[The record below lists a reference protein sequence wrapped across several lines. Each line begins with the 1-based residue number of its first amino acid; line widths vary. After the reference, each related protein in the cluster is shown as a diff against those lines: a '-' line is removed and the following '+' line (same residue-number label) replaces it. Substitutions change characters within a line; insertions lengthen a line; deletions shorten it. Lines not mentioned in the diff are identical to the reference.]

1 VVEVAIQQ
9 IRAATTFMLDPD
21 IVLLLTHLS
30 RKGYATAFARLGLG
44 GASITSIIPPN
55 VIAIKGNIRVDYDF
69 GRRSLGIEGLDAR
82 EVALAFQDVWEVLKN
97 LGIDIQK
104 ALIPCEVIVI
114 AFASLSPKFSSSR
127 VETLDLLGH
136 NLRMVEAGFALEDG
150 DPASPSKWLHIRI
163 TPVYSS
169 YKPGEKEN
177 LYRIEVVY
185 RDEREKVLR
194 FLENVNEVLRKLLER
209 V

>member
-1 VVEVAIQQ
+1 
-9 IRAATTFMLDPD
+9 MLDPD
-21 IVLLLTHLS
+21 IVLLLTYLS

-44 GASITSIIPPN
+44 GASITPIIPPN

-104 ALIPCEVIVI
+104 ALIPCEAIVI
-114 AFASLSPKFSSSR
+114 ASVSLSPKFSSNR
-127 VETLDLLGH
+127 VEVLDLLGY
-136 NLRMVEAGFALEDG
+136 NLRIVEAGFALEDG
-150 DPASPSKWLHIRI
+150 DPASPTRWLNIRI

-169 YKPGEKEN
+169 YRPSEKEN
-177 LYRIEVVY
+177 LYRIEVIY

>member
-1 VVEVAIQQ
+1 
-9 IRAATTFMLDPD
+9 MLDPD
-21 IVLLLTHLS
+21 IILLLTHLS
-30 RKGYATAFARLGLG
+30 RKGYAIAFARSGLG
-44 GASITSIIPPN
+44 GASITPIIPPN
-55 VIAIKGNIRVDYDF
+55 VIAIKGNIRIDYDF
-69 GRRSLGIEGLDAR
+69 SRRSLGVEGSDAR

-97 LGIDIQK
+97 LGIDLQK
-104 ALIPCEVIVI
+104 TLIPCEAIVI
-114 AFASLSPKFSSSR
+114 ASASLSPKFSSNR
-127 VETLDLLGH
+127 IEALDLLGY

-150 DPASPSKWLHIRI
+150 DPASPTKWLYIRI

-169 YKPGEKEN
+169 YRPGEKEN

-194 FLENVNEVLRKLLER
+194 FIESGGDVLKKLLEG

>member
-1 VVEVAIQQ
+1 MEVAIQQ
-9 IRAATTFMLDPD
+9 IRVATTFMLDPD

-30 RKGYATAFARLGLG
+30 RKGYATAFARPGLG

-82 EVALAFQDVWEVLKN
+82 EVALSFQDVWEVLRN

-104 ALIPCEVIVI
+104 ALIPCEAIVI
-114 AFASLSPKFSSSR
+114 ASVSLSPKFSSNR
-127 VETLDLLGH
+127 VEVLDLLGH
-136 NLRMVEAGFALEDG
+136 NLRIVEAGFALEDG
-150 DPASPSKWLHIRI
+150 DPVSPTKWFHIRI
-163 TPVYSS
+163 VPVYSS
-169 YKPGEKEN
+169 YRPGEKEN

-185 RDEREKVLR
+185 RDEKEKVLR
-194 FLENVNEVLRKLLER
+194 FIENVGDVLKKLLER

>member
-1 VVEVAIQQ
+1 VEVAIQQ
-9 IRAATTFMLDPD
+9 IRVATTFMLDPD

-30 RKGYATAFARLGLG
+30 RKGYATAFARPGLG

-82 EVALAFQDVWEVLKN
+82 EVALSFQDVWEVLRN

-104 ALIPCEVIVI
+104 ALIPCEAIVI
-114 AFASLSPKFSSSR
+114 ASVSLSPKFSSNR
-127 VETLDLLGH
+127 VEVLDLLGH
-136 NLRMVEAGFALEDG
+136 NLRIVEAGFALEDG
-150 DPASPSKWLHIRI
+150 DPASPTRWLHIRI
-163 TPVYSS
+163 VPVYSS
-169 YKPGEKEN
+169 YRPGEKEN

-185 RDEREKVLR
+185 RDEKEKVLR
-194 FLENVNEVLRKLLER
+194 FIENVGDVLKKLLER